1 MKYKVLLFDADN
13 TLFDFDACEKR
24 ALKLVFERH
33 GILLDAQMNACF
45 HSINN
50 DLWSRYESG
59 ELSRD
64 EVVFTRFGILFDRFH
79 LDHDGVQ
86 FERAYQRELA
96 NGHQLLPD
104 AFSLISQLRK
114 DFRLFLVSNGV
125 VETQYKRLH
134 DSGLY
139 PFFKHIFL
147 SEEVGYRKP
156 QPEFFTPV
164 LQAALPSSKE
174 ELLLIGDSLSS
185 DIAGANR
192 IGLDCVWMNRHQAA
206 YRGELRIDH
215 EITKLSELLKIIYQ
229 DG

>member
-45 HSINN
+45 HSINPMICGAAMKA
-50 DLWSRYESG
+50 ESSPEMKSSLPVSG
-59 ELSRD
+59 SSSIGFTLITTGCSLKELINVNWQTGTSCC
-64 EVVFTRFGILFDRFH
+64 GC
-79 LDHDGVQ
+79 
-86 FERAYQRELA
+86 
-96 NGHQLLPD
+96 
-104 AFSLISQLRK
+104 FSLISQLRK

-139 PFFKHIFL
+139 PFFEHIFL